1 MGLGFVFRKKLREK
15 YNTFMGSQPPSDE
28 NANKTESTY
37 VSGDKLSLPGYSP
50 SASPRY
56 PRRKSGCGCSRS
68 VTFEDEMEEE
78 SRSTNAYS
86 YDPYA
91 KSSSV
96 YDSQTDGLD
105 AGSCKFDQYD
115 YFRSRC
121 PEDDT
126 ISMQSFHS
134 VRSTNRHPDHV
145 SFKMRKLEEMN
156 NYVLSQEEN
165 PYGVVESYHPEPIY
179 STHIDQMPP
188 AYYSPA
194 IAQQHAR
201 PNYELLQQHSQEAA
215 MMMQQLQQIRPAHS
229 VNDLSLGHAT
239 KPQEIQRASS
249 MAKLPVESD
258 FLKRHIERRQS
269 FRL

>member
-126 ISMQSFHS
+126 NC
-134 VRSTNRHPDHV
+134 TTT
-145 SFKMRKLEEMN
+145 RK
-156 NYVLSQEEN
+156 
-165 PYGVVESYHPEPIY
+165 
-179 STHIDQMPP
+179 
-188 AYYSPA
+188 
-194 IAQQHAR
+194 
-201 PNYELLQQHSQEAA
+201 
-215 MMMQQLQQIRPAHS
+215 
-229 VNDLSLGHAT
+229 
-239 KPQEIQRASS
+239 
-249 MAKLPVESD
+249 AKLRVITATQSRGCNDDAATPANKTSSQ
-258 FLKRHIERRQS
+258 RQ
-269 FRL
+269 